1 MVTQR
6 DSLSIE
12 NCPNILTVS
21 ELCKLLRVSRNT
33 AYRYLRLKRIRFV
46 RVGRQIRIPRDAV
59 IDFLKGDPS

>member
-1 MVTQR
+1 MEVER
-6 DSLSIE
+6 DPLTIG
-12 NCPNILTVS
+12 NCPTVLTVN
-21 ELCKLLRVSRNT
+21 ELCRLLRVSRNT